1 MALCSERGRFLFEV
15 RADLFPEGRLGP
27 VETELWALWYEEREQ
42 RNAAR
47 K

>member
-15 RADLFPEGRLGP
+15 RPDLFPGGMLGHT
-27 VETELWALWYEEREQ
+27 ETELWARWYQERE
-42 RNAAR
+42 RHSAAL

>member
-15 RADLFPEGRLGP
+15 RPDLFPEAMLGRT
-27 VETELWALWYEEREQ
+27 ETELWARWYEERE
-42 RNAAR
+42 RRSAAR

>member
-15 RADLFPEGRLGP
+15 RPDLFPEGRLGHA
-27 VETELWALWYEEREQ
+27 ETELWGLWYEERE
-42 RNAAR
+42 RMRAAH

>member
-15 RADLFPEGRLGP
+15 RPDVFPEGRLGG
-27 VETELWALWYEEREQ
+27 VETELWARWYEERER
-42 RNAAR
+42 RNVSH